1 MDRRYDVLNKSGKKN
16 IQSYNADKPEEKM
29 PYILF
34 IIDEL
39 ADFMM
44 TSGKEMEAAIIRLA
58 QMSRAVGIHLI
69 LATQRPSVDVITGLI
84 KANVPARIAFSVTS
98 LVDSKTILDMSG
110 AEKLL
115 GQGDMLLTTS
125 ELSKPKRIQGA
136 YVSDQEIND
145 IINYIKEKS
154 GEADYLEGVTDRQK
168 VSGVAGVGLDGTY
181 GDEDELMSE
190 AQEIIMKAGKAST
203 SLLQRRLSIGYGR
216 AAKILDMLEQ
226 AGIVGPSLGSKPRE
240 ILISKADF
248 DRIKEQGISG
258 VSLHNRADMT
268 APDSYFED
276 QDDDSLVFDSSHEAI
291 DQAEEDGEGIENET
305 EEVATSVEEDVED
318 ETPAF
323 LLDDDGPEDDIKP
336 EDEILED
343 MTPPPTIKK
352 NKSEAEAQ
360 TELFDDEDG
369 GMFFSR

>member
-1 MDRRYDVLNKSGKKN
+1 
-16 IQSYNADKPEEKM
+16 
-29 PYILF
+29 
-34 IIDEL
+34 
-39 ADFMM
+39 
-44 TSGKEMEAAIIRLA
+44 
-58 QMSRAVGIHLI
+58 
-69 LATQRPSVDVITGLI
+69 
-84 KANVPARIAFSVTS
+84 
-98 LVDSKTILDMSG
+98 
-110 AEKLL
+110 
-115 GQGDMLLTTS
+115 
-125 ELSKPKRIQGA
+125 
-136 YVSDQEIND
+136 
-145 IINYIKEKS
+145 
-154 GEADYLEGVTDRQK
+154 
-168 VSGVAGVGLDGTY
+168 
-181 GDEDELMSE
+181 
-190 AQEIIMKAGKAST
+190 
-203 SLLQRRLSIGYGR
+203 
-216 AAKILDMLEQ
+216 
-226 AGIVGPSLGSKPRE
+226 
-240 ILISKADF
+240 
-248 DRIKEQGISG
+248 
-258 VSLHNRADMT
+258 MT